1 MPIRNYNGSGD
12 WSVEAVQSRYRK
24 HCARLKIQAPR
35 ALEPMTQRT
44 ADTIWIY
51 PVMEPVIE
59 GIAAGDPACMILG
72 VEFIEQDARFPFG
85 RILKSR
91 AARVLRSCELPDALK
106 ARIRYRVAD
115 MLAAGN
121 TPREFKEY
129 ARLLRKVGF
138 DGLWPRMAASAPV
151 GNEYATRYFSYFRAI
166 HERSPAVIPRK
177 R

>member
-1 MPIRNYNGSGD
+1 MPIHNYNGSGD
-12 WSVEAVQSRYRK
+12 WSVEAVQSRYLK

-35 ALEPMTQRT
+35 TLEPMTQRT
-44 ADTIWIY
+44 ADTIRIY
-51 PVMEPVIE
+51 PIMEPVIE

-72 VEFIEQDARFPFG
+72 VEFIEQDASFPFG

-91 AARVLRSCELPDALK
+91 AARALRGCELPDALK
-106 ARIRYRVAD
+106 IRIRYRVAD

-129 ARLLRKVGF
+129 ARLLRKIGF
-138 DGLWPRMAASAPV
+138 DGLWPRMSASVHV
-151 GNEYATRYFSYFRAI
+151 GNEYAMRYFNYFRAI